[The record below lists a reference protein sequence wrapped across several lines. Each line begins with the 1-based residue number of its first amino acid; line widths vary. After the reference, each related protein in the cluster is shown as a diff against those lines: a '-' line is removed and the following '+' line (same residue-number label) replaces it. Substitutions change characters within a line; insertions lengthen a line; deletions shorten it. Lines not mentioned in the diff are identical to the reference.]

1 MKKTFFIITSIIA
14 GLFLIFILY
23 VNMLPTVDRT
33 ELPKEPVINDE
44 NSTAMICN
52 PLAAIREN
60 GSTYDLSDNTWIGLK
75 ISPTLQSISYI
86 YFNGVNGRGAPN
98 QGEWQNDKFARFSTR
113 QIEIYDYKNYYY
125 NNWQNDEWTFTLNRE
140 TLQGNA
146 ESFVGKYGWNFEYKD
161 KWQCEIVEHTNLNLE
176 AEKSIRIENE
186 RWQKIKELKKIE
198 EEAQLEKNKI

>member
-23 VNMLPTVDRT
+23 VNTLPTVDRT
-33 ELPKEPVINDE
+33 EVLIQPVITDE

-52 PLAAIREN
+52 PLAAIRDD
-60 GSTYDLSDNTWIGLK
+60 GSTYDLSDNTWIVLK
-75 ISPTLQSISYI
+75 ISPTLQIISYI
-86 YFNGVNGRGAPN
+86 YFNGVNGRVAPN
-98 QGEWQNDKFARFSTR
+98 QYEWQNNKIARFSTR
-113 QIEIYDYKNYYY
+113 QIEIYDYKNHY
-125 NNWQNDEWTFTLNRE
+125 NIWQNDEWTFTLNRE

-176 AEKSIRIENE
+176 AEKSIRIEKE
-186 RWQKIKELKKIE
+186 RRQKIKELKKIE

>member
-1 MKKTFFIITSIIA
+1 
-14 GLFLIFILY
+14 
-23 VNMLPTVDRT
+23 MLPTVDRT

-52 PLAAIREN
+52 PLAAIRDD

-113 QIEIYDYKNYYY
+113 QIEIWKFNLDNV
-125 NNWQNDEWTFTLNRE
+125 D
-140 TLQGNA
+140 
-146 ESFVGKYGWNFEYKD
+146 NFRIPLRKRRAGPVLWYIDRNEKIQTEFSGCSSD
-161 KWQCEIVEHTNLNLE
+161 K
-176 AEKSIRIENE
+176 
-186 RWQKIKELKKIE
+186 KK
-198 EEAQLEKNKI
+198 KFC

>member
-23 VNMLPTVDRT
+23 VNTLPTVDRT
-33 ELPKEPVINDE
+33 EVLIQPVITDE

-52 PLAAIREN
+52 PLAAIRDD

-75 ISPTLQSISYI
+75 ISPTLQIISYI

-98 QGEWQNDKFARFSTR
+98 QYEWQNNKIARFSTR
-113 QIEIYDYKNYYY
+113 QIEIYDYKNHY
-125 NNWQNDEWTFTLNRE
+125 NIWQNDEWTFTLNRE

-176 AEKSIRIENE
+176 AEKSIRIEKE
-186 RWQKIKELKKIE
+186 RRQKIKELKKIE

>member
-1 MKKTFFIITSIIA
+1 MKQMNITIA
-14 GLFLIFILY
+14 PQCCFNLNL
-23 VNMLPTVDRT
+23 
-33 ELPKEPVINDE
+33 
-44 NSTAMICN
+44 
-52 PLAAIREN
+52 N
-60 GSTYDLSDNTWIGLK
+60 GDVKY
-75 ISPTLQSISYI
+75 ISYGQFLSI
-86 YFNGVNGRGAPN
+86 RK
-98 QGEWQNDKFARFSTR
+98 ETTR
-113 QIEIYDYKNYYY
+113 EERQRAIKNYYY